1 MLLLLL
7 LKFVSLGVS
16 FIPLVLA
23 VRLLHLSHRVLCF
36 LNLNLVLFQLL
47 LRDRRFEIVVDKLRI
62 LLPLAEHILLLPI
75 LDISLVPVVLD
86 FLNHGV
92 IRV

>member
-23 VRLLHLSHRVLCF
+23 VRLLHLSDWVLCF